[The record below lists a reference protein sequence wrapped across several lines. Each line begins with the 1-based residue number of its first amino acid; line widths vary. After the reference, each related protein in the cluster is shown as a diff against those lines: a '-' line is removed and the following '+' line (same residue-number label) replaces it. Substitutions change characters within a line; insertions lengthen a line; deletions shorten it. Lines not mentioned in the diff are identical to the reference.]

1 MSEDHREAD
10 EEQLGQQVT
19 RSDYLWRTEWEWMPL
34 GGRGRK
40 GGAARSRAADYS
52 DLSNNVGDEKLRT
65 SLDGLAFPSFLN
77 RETQVQERAWER
89 LAPAS
94 KLDARIFNN
103 KRSSRSYKSSRDCL
117 DWLSLCSREHLE
129 SLERS
134 PQMNESKTVAGL
146 PGS

>member
-19 RSDYLWRTEWEWMPL
+19 RSDYLWRTEWEWTPL

-65 SLDGLAFPSFLN
+65 SLDGLAFPLISQQRN
-77 RETQVQERAWER
+77 AG
-89 LAPAS
+89 AG
-94 KLDARIFNN
+94 
-103 KRSSRSYKSSRDCL
+103 KSL
-117 DWLSLCSREHLE
+117 GE
-129 SLERS
+129 
-134 PQMNESKTVAGL
+134 AGT
-146 PGS
+146 GKQAGCQDS